1 MGKKKIN
8 EKVLCNVCKT
18 GAYMSLAG
26 IPVTALGFLT
36 NCAPVKIGGI
46 IATDVGVVVRAV
58 SDVLL
63 EKCANVGIDYH
74 YADSNSPFDDDG
86 EQLDVDIYLDDIDDD
101 DDNTDTYFEQTLN
114 EAINKKEKKSKK
126 KSEEIAEEADSDDKE
141 EE

>member
-101 DDNTDTYFEQTLN
+101 DNTDTYFEQTLN

-126 KSEEIAEEADSDDKE
+126 KSEEIAEEADAPVKE